1 MTVSQTEVAARRLW
15 WAGPLTVVASILA
28 VLAARLAAFAVL
40 DLSPEYPPLTP
51 TGLIFFTVVLVSAG
65 VLVFAVVVHKST
77 TPIRTY
83 HRIALVALLLS
94 FVPDLVLPAFDPA
107 TTWTAA
113 IVLMVTH
120 VAAWLPVVLILTNPA
135 IVGRP
140 AARMA
145 SSAPTA

>member
-1 MTVSQTEVAARRLW
+1 MTVSQTEVDARRLW
-15 WAGPLTVVASILA
+15 WAGPLTVVASIMA
-28 VLAARLAAFAVL
+28 VLAVRIAAFAVL

-51 TGLIFFTVVLVSAG
+51 VGLIFFTVVLVSAG
-65 VLVFAVVVHKST
+65 VLVFAVVVRTSA

-83 HRIALVALLLS
+83 RRIALVALVIS
-94 FVPDLVLPAFDPA
+94 FVPDLILPVTDPG

-120 VAAWLPVVLILTNPA
+120 VAAWLPVVLLLTNPA

-140 AARMA
+140 ATRTA